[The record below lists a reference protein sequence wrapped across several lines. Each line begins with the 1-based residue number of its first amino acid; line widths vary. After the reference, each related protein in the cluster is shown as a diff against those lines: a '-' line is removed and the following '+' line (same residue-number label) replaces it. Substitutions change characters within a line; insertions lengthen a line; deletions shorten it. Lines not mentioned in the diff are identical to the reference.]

1 MEGINVFQ
9 MKLVLQGNTY
19 DVFLIKIE
27 RFL

>member
-1 MEGINVFQ
+1 MKGINVFQ